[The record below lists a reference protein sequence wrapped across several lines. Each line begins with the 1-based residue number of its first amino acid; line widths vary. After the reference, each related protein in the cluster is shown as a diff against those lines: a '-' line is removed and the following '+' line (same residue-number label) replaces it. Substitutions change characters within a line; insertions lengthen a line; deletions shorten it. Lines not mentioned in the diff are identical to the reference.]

1 MHVFSLKV
9 FCVPVSMRDEMLNFA
24 KQLKAFML
32 GPFNP
37 SVNVLHWLE
46 TVLYKHLPPN
56 AHHLANG
63 RLAVAMT
70 RIDDGKLVIKSE
82 FESKEDVVQVNG
94 VKSVMCGVGHGWW
107 GSAGVLLGAPEKQQK
122 YSYSL
127 ELCLDV

>member
-1 MHVFSLKV
+1 MSSILVSSLRV
-9 FCVPVSMRDEMLNFA
+9 FCVAVSMRDEMINFA

-46 TVLYKHLPPN
+46 MVLHKHLPSN

-70 RIDDGKLVIKSE
+70 RMDDGKLTIMSH
-82 FESKEDVVQVNG
+82 FDSKEDVVQV
-94 VKSVMCGVGHGWW
+94 SFM
-107 GSAGVLLGAPEKQQK
+107 A
-122 YSYSL
+122 
-127 ELCLDV
+127 

>member
-1 MHVFSLKV
+1 
-9 FCVPVSMRDEMLNFA
+9 MRDEMINFA

-46 TVLYKHLPPN
+46 TVLHKHLPCN

-70 RIDDGKLVIKSE
+70 RMDNGKLTIKSD
-82 FESKEDVVQVNG
+82 FESKEDIVQVGMASNQ
-94 VKSVMCGVGHGWW
+94 SHF
-107 GSAGVLLGAPEKQQK
+107 GSGLGLLLFII
-122 YSYSL
+122 SH
-127 ELCLDV
+127 

>member
-1 MHVFSLKV
+1 MHVLSLKV

-24 KQLKAFML
+24 RQLKAFML

-46 TVLYKHLPPN
+46 MVLYKHLPSN
-56 AHHLANG
+56 AHRLANG

-94 VKSVMCGVGHGWW
+94 VKSVMCAVGHDW
-107 GSAGVLLGAPEKQQK
+107 
-122 YSYSL
+122 
-127 ELCLDV
+127 